1 MSDTPSRLDGNVT
14 AGALATVFSFE
25 VTTARCTWAACRKT
39 AVLAGLH
46 VYVDAPG
53 IVVRCASCEAVVLRY
68 AEPRVVGHAW
78 RPRQPAMLALRHW
91 SDPWRFKSHVPTRA
105 SPRGFHGREGASER
119 PW

>member
-53 IVVRCASCEAVVLRY
+53 SWCAVHRVKRSCCGTRNPGWHLARSAWAAVPQIPTQ
-68 AEPRVVGHAW
+68 AVG
-78 RPRQPAMLALRHW
+78 
-91 SDPWRFKSHVPTRA
+91 
-105 SPRGFHGREGASER
+105 G
-119 PW
+119 

>member
-68 AEPRVVGHAW
+68 AEPRVAPGSICVGPPLFKFPPKRSADRQ
-78 RPRQPAMLALRHW
+78 RPRRRPTVSRVG
-91 SDPWRFKSHVPTRA
+91 SDRRDA
-105 SPRGFHGREGASER
+105 CA
-119 PW
+119 